1 MQGINHVIIIG
12 AGHGGVAGANGL
24 RKKGFEGRITLY
36 DEDAIDPY
44 ERPPLSKK
52 WLTDGEDKRPLL
64 VSKDIL
70 EDRNITFKG
79 GIAISSIDRV
89 AKTVTTAYGDV
100 EGYDALVLAMGGRAR
115 IIPMPGH
122 ESPNV
127 YSLRVASDAQRLR
140 TGLDSGGHI
149 VIIGAGYIGL
159 EVAASA
165 RKLGLEVT
173 IVELAERCMIRT
185 ASPELST
192 FFEDYHQKQGV
203 KFFKSVGVNE
213 IKTDN
218 GRAVGV
224 CLSDGSELTCD
235 HVLMAAGG
243 VPEISLAL
251 DCGLLCDNGIM
262 VDEHSRTEDPFVFAI
277 GDCARRPSP
286 WADDAIRIESV
297 HNANEQAAI
306 VASVITATK
315 PPRLDAPWFWSDQFD
330 LKLQIAGLN
339 KGGEDRV
346 IRQEPGSNSLA
357 IFHYNGKQLMSV
369 EAVNSPKAYMATRK
383 VLGNGQTLDRKI
395 AADPEADLRH
405 AITGPL

>member
-1 MQGINHVIIIG
+1 MSDIKKVIIIG
-12 AGHGGVAGANGL
+12 AGHGGVSCANGL
-24 RKKGFEGRITLY
+24 RRKGFEGQITLY

-64 VSKDIL
+64 VTADL
-70 EDRNITFKG
+70 LAERNVDFKG
-79 GIAISSIDRV
+79 GIAVAKIDRA
-89 AKTVTTAYGDV
+89 AKQITTQYGDV
-100 EGYDALVLAMGGRAR
+100 EDYDALVLAMGGRAR

-122 ESPNV
+122 DASNV
-127 YSLRVASDAQRLR
+127 YSLRIASDAQKLR
-140 TGLDSGGHI
+140 EGLSQGGHI

-185 ASPELST
+185 ASPELSEY
-192 FFEDYHQKQGV
+192 FENYHREQGV
-203 KFFKSVGVNE
+203 KFLKSVGVNE
-213 IKTDN
+213 ITTED
-218 GRAVGV
+218 GRAIGV
-224 CLSDGSELTCD
+224 KLSDGSEMACD

-243 VPEISLAL
+243 IPEITLAT
-251 DCGLLCDNGIM
+251 DCGLTCENGIL
-262 VDEHSRTEDPFVFAI
+262 VDENSITSDPSIYAI

-286 WADDAIRIESV
+286 WADEPIRIESL

-306 VASVITATK
+306 VVSNITDTK
-315 PPRLDAPWFWSDQFD
+315 FPRLDAPWFWSDQFD

-339 KGGEDRV
+339 KGGEDRI
-346 IRQEPGSNSLA
+346 IRREPDTGALA
-357 IFHYNGKQLMSV
+357 IFHYEGEQLMSV

-383 VLGNGQTLDRKI
+383 VLGTGQTLDRNMVG
-395 AADPEADLRH
+395 DPEADLRK
-405 AITGPL
+405 AII